1 MSTSVAENY
10 NLILVDDED
19 IVRRGIAQCV
29 PWGENGFTL
38 CGLFEHGRQALE
50 FIESH
55 PVDVVI
61 SDINM
66 PHMDG
71 LSLSRILAE
80 RFPSIMVLLL
90 TGYDDFEYAQEAVKH
105 QVRQFLL
112 KPITA
117 AELSGVLKTVQQELD
132 RLRHRERQQALMQEK
147 LTMSFP
153 LLKERFLMRLVTG
166 RIEADGMTR
175 RRDYFQ
181 WRDLK
186 GYYQVLLF
194 RIPEEWSDLQRITL
208 LEYLKSRA
216 GKEDEVFQNSDEQI
230 LLLLQE
236 LKSPDLGRR
245 AAEVARDG
253 FRQAEE
259 ISPLQISV
267 GSGEVVESVYDLQRS
282 YRGARTAA
290 DYSRLIGLN
299 QVVSITELRDR
310 GRISPEGFVAL
321 ARKLLDRLKEGRRN
335 ETEAA
340 LEEIFAYLEEHYL
353 TPAEAAHYLNR
364 LHIELFY
371 FLPEI
376 GIETG
381 EALELNLKPEIL
393 GSVASARE
401 FFRGMINT
409 IEDRI
414 ADRRHDML
422 ISRIERAKKIIASRF
437 AEKEFS
443 LKDICNELY
452 LSTSQFSLLFKEG
465 TGQTFV
471 EYLTACRI
479 EEAKKLL
486 KTSDLKGY
494 EVAEAVGYADPRYFS
509 IIFKKV
515 SGMTAMEYR
524 RSLEE

>member
-1 MSTSVAENY
+1 MGTRASENY
-10 NLILVDDED
+10 NLILVDDEA
-19 IVRRGIAQCV
+19 IVRQGIAQCV
-29 PWGENGFTL
+29 AWGENGFHL
-38 CGLFEHGRQALE
+38 SGLFEHGREALE
-50 FIESH
+50 YIEKH
-55 PVDVVI
+55 QVDVVI

-80 RFPSIMVLLL
+80 RYPSIMVLLL

-117 AELSGVLKTVQQELD
+117 AELSGVLQTVQEELD

-147 LTMSFP
+147 LTLSFP
-153 LLKERFLMRLVTG
+153 LLKERFLLRLVTG
-166 RIEADGMTR
+166 RIEAEGMNR
-175 RRDYFQ
+175 RREYFQ
-181 WRDLK
+181 WHDLK
-186 GYYQVLLF
+186 GFYQVLLF

-208 LEYLKSRA
+208 LEYLKSRIRP
-216 GKEDEVFQNSDEQI
+216 EDEVFQNSDEQI

-236 LKSPDLGRR
+236 LRETELNRR
-245 AAEVARDG
+245 SAEVARAG
-253 FRQAEE
+253 FQQAEE
-259 ISPLQISV
+259 ISSLQISV
-267 GSGEVVESVYDLQRS
+267 GSGEVVESVFDLQRS
-282 YRGARTAA
+282 HRGAQTAA
-290 DYSRLIGLN
+290 DYSLLIGMN
-299 QVVSITELRDR
+299 QVISISELRDR
-310 GRISPEGFVAL
+310 ERISPEGFVAV
-321 ARKLLDRLKEGRRN
+321 ARKLIDRLKEGRRI
-335 ETEAA
+335 ETESA
-340 LEEIFAYLEEHYL
+340 LEEVFSYLEEHYL

-364 LHIELFY
+364 LHIELVY

-381 EALELNLKPEIL
+381 EALELNLTPEIL
-393 GSVASARE
+393 GSVASAKE
-401 FFRGMINT
+401 FFREMINS

-414 ADRRHDML
+414 ADSRHDML
-422 ISRIERAKKIIASRF
+422 ISRIERAKKIIAERF
-437 AEKEFS
+437 AEKDFS
-443 LKDICNELY
+443 LKDICDELY

-471 EYLTACRI
+471 EYLTAYRV

-486 KTSDLKGY
+486 KTTDLKGY
-494 EVAEAVGYADPRYFS
+494 EIADTVGYADPRYFT